1 LLHVDPSDRED
12 YLRWVSPVDG
22 RGVRFTEELIHEVSA
37 SLPPKEKPART
48 VLFTKAV
55 FPDNASF
62 GGARFGDGTSFAG
75 AAFGERAYF
84 RGATFGK
91 ETTFDGAKFGA
102 HLTFRGAE
110 FDEGASFANVDFGHN
125 PWFRGTVFGN
135 RTSFS
140 EARFGDYAYFRYTRF
155 GAGTSFDQATFGRS
169 AAFVDT
175 VRFEGNVSF
184 GFATFGDE
192 LGFGKALFTG
202 PARFTN
208 AIFGAEARFSIF
220 SHEVLTLANARFG
233 RHAEINFAGRALNLR
248 GAYFSEGG
256 SIRAWGTDI
265 DLARAKFGAPFLL
278 TERDP
283 VTSPKVDA
291 PSEPGQRP
299 RVFLDLDPDPDG
311 FAATAATP
319 RVMSLD
325 EADVRNLVID
335 QVDLGRCRF
344 NRAHNLDQ
352 LRVGSSDQFLLPER
366 RFGLTRRR
374 VVIEEYFWHAR
385 HRRTTRWSVPDP
397 PSPPKTPGNPRAEA
411 RQVEQT
417 YRALR
422 KAFEDMKNEPGS
434 ADFYYGEM
442 EMRRRGSE
450 SRAERFL
457 LWCYWLLAGY
467 GLRAW
472 RALAALAV
480 AVTVA
485 TVIFVSVGFA
495 ATVTTAY
502 VPAPGGAYLQT
513 VLPGPKPGWLDAVSC
528 SLHSITSLIRP
539 TGTIPLTTIG
549 NYTELI
555 LRILGP
561 LLLGLALLSIRAR
574 VKR

>member
-1 LLHVDPSDRED
+1 
-12 YLRWVSPVDG
+12 VDG
-22 RGVRFTEELIHEVSA
+22 RGVRFTKELIHDVHA
-37 SLPPKEKPART
+37 SLPSKEKPART
-48 VLFTKAV
+48 LLFTKAV

-75 AAFGERAYF
+75 ATFGEHAHF

-91 ETTFDGAKFGA
+91 NSTFDGAKFGA
-102 HLTFRGAE
+102 YPTFRGAK
-110 FDEGASFANVDFGHN
+110 FDEWASFANADFGYN
-125 PWFRGTVFGN
+125 PWFRGTVFGDKA
-135 RTSFS
+135 SFDD
-140 EARFGDYAYFRYTRF
+140 ARFGDHAYFRYTRF
-155 GAGTSFDQATFGRS
+155 GNGASFDRATFGRS
-169 AAFVDT
+169 ASFIET
-175 VRFEGNVSF
+175 VRFEGAVSF
-184 GFATFGDE
+184 DSATFGDK
-192 LGFGKALFTG
+192 LGFGKVLFTG
-202 PARFTN
+202 PAAFTN
-208 AIFGAEARFSIF
+208 VTFGAEARFNIF
-220 SHEVLTLANARFG
+220 SHEVLTLASARFG
-233 RHAEINFAGRALNLR
+233 RHAEINFVGDVLNLR
-248 GAYFSEGG
+248 GTDFPEGG
-256 SIRAWGTDI
+256 SVLAWGTDI
-265 DLARAKFGAPFLL
+265 DLSRAKFGAPSLL

-283 VTSPKVDA
+283 VTSPKVNA
-291 PSEPGQRP
+291 PNEPGQRP
-299 RVFLDLDPDPDG
+299 RVVLDLDPDPDG
-311 FAATAATP
+311 FASTAATP
-319 RVMSLD
+319 RVMSLY

-366 RFGLTRRR
+366 KFGPTCRR
-374 VVIEEYFWHAR
+374 VVLEEYLWR
-385 HRRTTRWSVPDP
+385 VRYGRTTRWSLPDS
-397 PSPPKTPGNPRAEA
+397 PSAQETPGNSRAEA

-457 LWCYWLLAGY
+457 LYCYWLLAGY

-480 AVTVA
+480 TVTVA

-495 ATVTTAY
+495 ATATTTY
-502 VPAPGGAYLQT
+502 VPAPGGVYVQT
-513 VLPGPKPGWLDAVSC
+513 VLPGPKPGWLDAVSY

-539 TGTIPLTTIG
+539 ASTIPLTPIG